1 MYRPNPARIERA
13 GPTMLN
19 DLHQY
24 LSTAKERPCEVR
36 SRSSP
41 VIYAVCSI
49 RATDAIG
56 GRA

>member
-1 MYRPNPARIERA
+1 MYRPDPAHIERA
-13 GPTMLN
+13 SPTMPN
-19 DLHQY
+19 DLRQY

-41 VIYAVCSI
+41 VSYSVCSI